1 MSYEQE
7 RMYVGDMSQL
17 FSLKEYRFM
26 GGRAEGTR
34 AVDVR
39 NHAGVE
45 LTFLPDRC
53 MDPAYLVYKGQN
65 LSFITPAGI
74 VHPSYYD
81 NRNEEF
87 LRSFTAGLLTTCGL
101 TEMGSGGECDGE
113 ILGLHGRVGHLPAE
127 QVSCQVKKD
136 ANGDPYAELSGQM
149 RQARLF
155 TEHLTLRREITVG
168 YEQKGF
174 SFVDTVENISYH
186 TRPFML
192 LYHFNMGYPL
202 VSEDSRL
209 YLPVS
214 NTRPRNAHAAEGLNC
229 WEKMQSPTAD
239 YEEMC
244 YYHTMKKDGKGRSA
258 AVIFN
263 HKLGL
268 GLAIHFDACLLDHFI
283 EWKMMGQGDYVI
295 GLEPGN
301 AYVEGR
307 AKAKADADLK
317 YIQPGEKY
325 VYQFDVC
332 ILEGEEELKK
342 QLLENEKML

>member
-1 MSYEQE
+1 MGYEQE
-7 RMYVGDMSQL
+7 RIYIGDMSQL
-17 FSLKEYRFM
+17 FMVKEYRWL
-26 GGRAEGTR
+26 GGRSEGTR
-34 AVDVR
+34 AVDIR

-45 LTFLPDRC
+45 LTLLPDRC
-53 MDPAYLVYKGQN
+53 MDPAYLTYKGEN

-101 TEMGSGGECDGE
+101 TEMGNGGECDGE
-113 ILGLHGRVGHLPAE
+113 ILGLHGRAGHLPAE
-127 QVSCQVKKD
+127 QVACQVKKN
-136 ANGDPYAELSGQM
+136 AQGDPYAEISGQM

-155 TEHLTLRREITVG
+155 TEHLTLHREVTIG

-174 SFVDTVENISYH
+174 SFTDTVENISYH

-202 VSEDSRL
+202 VSEESRI

-214 NTRPRNAHAAEGLNC
+214 ETKPRNAHAAEGLGC
-229 WEKMQSPTAD
+229 WNQMQSPTAD

-244 YYHTMKKDGKGRSA
+244 YYHTMKRDEKGRSA

-263 HKLGL
+263 HKIGL
-268 GLAIHFDACLLDHFI
+268 GLAIHFDAQLLDHFI
-283 EWKMMGQGDYVI
+283 QWKMMGQGDYVI

-307 AKAKADADLK
+307 AKAKADGDLK

-325 VYQFDVC
+325 VYRFDIQ
-332 ILEGEEELKK
+332 ILDSEEELKI
-342 QLLENEKML
+342 QLEENEKMK